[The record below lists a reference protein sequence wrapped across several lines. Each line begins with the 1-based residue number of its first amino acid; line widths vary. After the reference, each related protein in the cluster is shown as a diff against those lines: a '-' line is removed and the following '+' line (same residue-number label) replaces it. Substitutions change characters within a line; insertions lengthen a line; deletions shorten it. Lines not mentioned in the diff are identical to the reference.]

1 MGRRRKNP
9 FDLKLKKRTLQTIS
23 SIFLLFLA
31 GLITLAFLG
40 EGGTANQLQ
49 SEVFKFFGWGAFFLP
64 LVLTIAG
71 LNLTKLKLPFL
82 TNNVLVGLIL
92 FLASLLSLSSAL
104 AANSGGETGN
114 ILWEISTKA
123 LSGAGAFFVLLIC
136 VVLSL
141 VILFNTSLDTTLNL
155 IVKSV
160 SSGIYFVKN
169 YLFRGYFSPKAKP
182 DFLND
187 RNPVFNTKGL
197 KPAEVSKEAKKP
209 ETHAAPAVPEL
220 EGALVNNVP
229 MSNRV
234 WEYPPLSILSDE
246 IGGKAARGDLKH
258 NAAVIE
264 KTLESFGIQAR
275 VVEVNCGPAVTQY
288 ALEIAL
294 GTKLTKITGLANDIA
309 MALAAPTGTVRIEA
323 PIPGKSLVGIEVP
336 NLSPEIVGLK
346 HLLTSPAMQKAKS
359 KMAIA
364 LGLDVSGE
372 PVIGDINRMP
382 HVLMA
387 GATGSGKSVCLNS
400 FIASLLFRATP
411 NEVKLILVDPKI
423 VELSGYNGIPHLL
436 TPVITQPEKVLSSLK
451 WAIAEMERRYKLFAE
466 VGARNIEQYSEMS
479 GFQALPYIVIIIDE
493 LADLMMFAPVEME
506 DSICRLAQ
514 MARATGIHLILAT
527 QRPSV
532 DVITGLIKANIPC
545 RIAFNVTSLVDSRVI
560 IDQPGAEKLLGKG
573 DMLYVPPDIS
583 KPQRIQG
590 VYVSEPELNKL
601 IDFLRKSGI
610 EPQYTEEI
618 TTMPISR
625 LSGKGSSN
633 GGGGDERDDLFEEA
647 VRVICQYDRASA
659 SLLQRRLR
667 IGYARAARLLDEL
680 ESAGVVGVADGSKAR
695 DVLVR
700 DPEVALGGEETQAEE

>member
-1 MGRRRKNP
+1 MGRRRHP
-9 FDLKLKKRTLQTIS
+9 FKLRLKRKTLQTVSAIT
-23 SIFLLFLA
+23 LLFLA
-31 GLITLAFLG
+31 GLIFLAFLG
-40 EGGTANQLQ
+40 KEGVAETLKRD
-49 SEVFKFFGWGAFFLP
+49 VLKLFGWGGLLLP
-64 LVLTIAG
+64 LILALFG
-71 LNLTKLKLPFL
+71 LYLTKVKLPFL
-82 TNNVLVGLIL
+82 KTNVLAGFFLLFTSLIT
-92 FLASLLSLSSAL
+92 LSSGFSSQA
-104 AANSGGETGN
+104 GGEMGDL
-114 ILWEISTKA
+114 LWQIIGEVFPGVIA
-123 LSGAGAFFVLLIC
+123 YFVLLISL
-136 VVLSL
+136 VLSL

-155 IVKSV
+155 LIKGVVGLGEFGKT
-160 SSGIYFVKN
+160 
-169 YLFRGYFSPKAKP
+169 YLFRGYFGKGKP
-182 DFLND
+182 GFLAN
-187 RNPVFNTKGL
+187 RNLPFNTKGL
-197 KPAEVSKEAKKP
+197 KPETNKEVKRPAEP
-209 ETHAAPAVPEL
+209 APAAAEADDLGKSVVSNL
-220 EGALVNNVP
+220 P
-229 MSNRV
+229 METRV
-234 WEYPPLSILSDE
+234 WEYPPLNILSDE
-246 IGGKAARGDLKH
+246 IGGKASRGDLKH

-309 MALAAPTGTVRIEA
+309 LALATPTGTVRIEA

-336 NLSPEIVGLK
+336 NLAPEIVGLK
-346 HLLTSPAMQKAKS
+346 HVLTSSAMQKAKS
-359 KMAIA
+359 KLAIA

-372 PVIGDINRMP
+372 PVVGDIARMP

-387 GATGSGKSVCLNS
+387 GATGSGKSVCLNA

-411 NEVKLILVDPKI
+411 SEVKLILIDPKI

-436 TPVITQPEKVLSSLK
+436 TPVINQPEKVLSALK
-451 WAIAEMERRYKLFAE
+451 WAMAEMDRRYQLFAE

-479 GFQALPYIVIIIDE
+479 GFQALPYIVVIIDE
-493 LADLMMFAPVEME
+493 LADLMMFAPVEIE
-506 DSICRLAQ
+506 DAICRLAQ

-545 RIAFNVTSLVDSRVI
+545 RIAFNVTSLTDSRVI

-573 DMLYVPPDIS
+573 DMLYVPPEAS

-590 VYVSEPELNKL
+590 VFVSEPELIKL
-601 IDFLRKSGI
+601 LEFLKKSGI
-610 EPQYTEEI
+610 EPHYTEEI
-618 TTMPISR
+618 TTMPLSKFSSR
-625 LSGKGSSN
+625 
-633 GGGGDERDDLFEEA
+633 GGGDGEDGRDDLFEEA

-680 ESAGVVGVADGSKAR
+680 EEAGVVGVADGSKAR

-700 DPEVALGGEETQAEE
+700 DPERALGGGETREEGG